1 VKKWIVIALWH
12 LCIPNAH
19 AARPFVTDDARL
31 TNEDSCQLE
40 SWARHYQH
48 SDEAW
53 ALPACNLGG
62 NFELTAGAGRA
73 QAKGEGSTTDYVLQG
88 KTLFKPL
95 STNDWGW
102 GLAIG
107 TVRHPSINP
116 GPNLLGNSYFYVP
129 ASRSLMNDDLIV
141 HANLG
146 MLRDTQTGIYSR
158 TWGLGGEF
166 KLSARLLGIAEGFGD
181 HRNPPYWQ
189 VGGRYAI
196 VPERVQ
202 VDATL
207 GEQFNHG
214 RATRW
219 ISFGLRLTPGAL
231 F

>member
-12 LCIPNAH
+12 LCIPNAQ

-95 STNDWGW
+95 ITNDWGW

-116 GPNLLGNSYFYVP
+116 GPNLLGNSYFMC
-129 ASRSLMNDDLIV
+129 L
-141 HANLG
+141 H
-146 MLRDTQTGIYSR
+146 
-158 TWGLGGEF
+158 
-166 KLSARLLGIAEGFGD
+166 
-181 HRNPPYWQ
+181 
-189 VGGRYAI
+189 
-196 VPERVQ
+196 
-202 VDATL
+202 
-207 GEQFNHG
+207 HG
-214 RATRW
+214 R
-219 ISFGLRLTPGAL
+219 
-231 F
+231 